1 MVLCVFAVRCGQTSG
16 RRHQTSSFCRCGW
29 PCPSFVQHFH
39 SLAHDETIVSSAIA
53 LTLFCGCFYDLWHM
67 ADVDVLFNIVAMN
80 FLSCARL
87 LALIYMCICMFVF
100 CLGWIMWSCMLHCSR
115 TFTLLGYSLLCFEH
129 WVDIWQ
135 CVRSNHLYILL
146 VHGTAAGG
154 WRLCCL
160 HCMFSHGVNLWIT
173 CGWWLHVHKIRR
185 ILPVVVVSFTVWKHS
200 GSLHKGQWTRDCS
213 DINALHCLGSSP
225 RSFLSSGTC
234 GSFLWAHCRLCRLRR
249 TCQGTERKYN
259 LKITPAENKQRIIY
273 WKKSLKDG
281 HFGL

>member
-100 CLGWIMWSCMLHCSR
+100 CLGWIMWSCKLHCSR
-115 TFTLLGYSLLCFEH
+115 TLPCWAIHYCALNIELILGNVSGAITYTFSWYMAL
-129 WVDIWQ
+129 
-135 CVRSNHLYILL
+135 
-146 VHGTAAGG
+146 
-154 WRLCCL
+154 RLADDVYVACIVCSVTVL
-160 HCMFSHGVNLWIT
+160 I
-173 CGWWLHVHKIRR
+173 CG
-185 ILPVVVVSFTVWKHS
+185 
-200 GSLHKGQWTRDCS
+200 
-213 DINALHCLGSSP
+213 
-225 RSFLSSGTC
+225 
-234 GSFLWAHCRLCRLRR
+234 
-249 TCQGTERKYN
+249 
-259 LKITPAENKQRIIY
+259 
-273 WKKSLKDG
+273 
-281 HFGL
+281 